1 MTKSN
6 NESDIYF
13 ATIAWDGMD
22 DKTMGD
28 RTITRMTLQH
38 LVEDVEYYLHVFESR
53 HPYIECASV
62 ELRDGYKTVSSKDL
76 TGTVKTIIK
85 KKEKDRG
92 SK

>member
-6 NESDIYF
+6 NESDVYF

-38 LVEDVEYYLHVFESR
+38 LVEDVEYYLHVFESFLLGMFLLR
-53 HPYIECASV
+53 QWLYI
-62 ELRDGYKTVSSKDL
+62 LYL
-76 TGTVKTIIK
+76 LQIP
-85 KKEKDRG
+85 
-92 SK
+92 